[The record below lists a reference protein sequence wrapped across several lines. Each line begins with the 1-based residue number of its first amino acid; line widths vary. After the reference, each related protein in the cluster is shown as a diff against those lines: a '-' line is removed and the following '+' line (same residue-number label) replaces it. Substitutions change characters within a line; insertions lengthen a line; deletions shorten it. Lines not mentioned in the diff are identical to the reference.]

1 MLGEI
6 KIEYKSCPVC
16 NVIKKFRGSGR
27 MSACA
32 VDAHRCETCAHIFID
47 YQGDGLSYHKEE
59 YRNNSHGTRSD
70 FEIEEGRF
78 TKSFHEARRKI
89 CEARLREIEPY
100 LTPSLKCLDVGA
112 GGGTFAMALKEK
124 FSIAT
129 ECQEISDICF
139 NNLTNYGFK
148 THRGDFSSIDFNKTY
163 DLVTC
168 WHALE
173 HIKDLRSFSQKAAEI
188 CSGLLVIEV
197 PANRRLR
204 NLSQEEWDGHYHLFS
219 ERSLPLLFEG
229 SFSLIDIR
237 EGVQSPALLAIFWK
251 IDQ

>member
-16 NVIKKFRGSGR
+16 NVIKKFEGPKG

-32 VDAHRCETCAHIFID
+32 VDAYQCQTCAHIFID
-47 YQGDGLSYHKEE
+47 YQGDGLNYHKEE
-59 YRNNSHGTRSD
+59 YRNNNHGTRSD
-70 FEIEEGRF
+70 SEVEEGRL

-112 GGGTFAMALKEK
+112 GGGTFAIALKEK

-188 CSGLLVIEV
+188 CSDLLIIEV
-197 PANRRLR
+197 PVNRQLKDP
-204 NLSQEEWDGHYHLFS
+204 NEKWDGHYHFFS
-219 ERSLPLLFEG
+219 ERSLPLLFEDD
-229 SFSLIDIR
+229 FSLIDIK
-237 EGVQSPALLAIFWK
+237 EGVQSPALLAVFRK
-251 IDQ
+251 ID

>member
-47 YQGDGLSYHKEE
+47 YQGDGLNYHKEE

-188 CSGLLVIEV
+188 CSGLLIIEV
-197 PANRRLR
+197 PVNRQLKDP
-204 NLSQEEWDGHYHLFS
+204 NEKWDGHYHFFS
-219 ERSLPLLFEG
+219 ERSLPLLFEDN
-229 SFSLIDIR
+229 FNLIDIK
-237 EGVQSPALLAIFWK
+237 EGVQSPALLAIFRK